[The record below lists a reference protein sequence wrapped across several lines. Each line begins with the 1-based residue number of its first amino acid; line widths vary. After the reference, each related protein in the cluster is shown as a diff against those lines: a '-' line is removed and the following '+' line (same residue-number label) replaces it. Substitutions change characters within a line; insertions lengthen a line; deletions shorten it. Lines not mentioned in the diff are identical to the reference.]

1 MSGYINVIVKRFK
14 NYIKGDKFMNPIM
27 AIKVNG
33 RDAKAAQL
41 QEILTKYGC
50 NIKTRIGFHE
60 TNEGQCSVDGI
71 IILQLFGSDED
82 IKALFNDVKSVNG
95 VIPKFI
101 EF

>member
-1 MSGYINVIVKRFK
+1 
-14 NYIKGDKFMNPIM
+14 MNSIM

-33 RDAKAAQL
+33 REAKAPHL

-71 IILQLFGSDED
+71 IILQLFGEDKEIKTLYDEV
-82 IKALFNDVKSVNG
+82 KALNG